1 MLIHFLRALCLD
13 ANCLLYSDNEMSMHL
28 SPAQLDAVQSIL
40 EGQLLSVHQA
50 RALQQKQHQQ
60 R

>member
-1 MLIHFLRALCLD
+1 
-13 ANCLLYSDNEMSMHL
+13 MSMHL

>member
-1 MLIHFLRALCLD
+1 
-13 ANCLLYSDNEMSMHL
+13 MSIHL

-50 RALQQKQHQQ
+50 RK
-60 R
+60 RK